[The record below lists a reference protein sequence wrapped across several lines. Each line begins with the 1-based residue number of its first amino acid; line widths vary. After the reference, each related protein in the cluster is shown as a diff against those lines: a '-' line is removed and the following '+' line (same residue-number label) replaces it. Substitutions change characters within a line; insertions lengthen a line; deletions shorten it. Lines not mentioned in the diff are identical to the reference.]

1 MNVIDLFCGSG
12 GLSYGFEQ
20 AGYNVLLGVDNDA
33 KALETFKYNHKNSET
48 LCCDIRDIN
57 SEDILKIIGKK
68 RIDVIVGG
76 PPCQGMSLSGP
87 RKFDDPRNDLYLS
100 FLRLIEQIKPKA
112 VIIENVPGLVSLFNG
127 AIKDIIIKRMMK
139 MGYNV
144 THDLLIASDY
154 GVPQNRKRVFFVG
167 ILDSEMIYKF
177 PHKDR
182 AVITTEMAISDL
194 KPLINEL
201 GTNDESEY
209 YTKIQNQYQKKMR
222 AKTTAVKNHIAA
234 NHSDRI
240 KKIISMVPD
249 GGNYKDLPK
258 EYISTRKFNVAW
270 TRFSSKKP
278 SPTIDTGHR
287 HHFHYKYNRVPTVR
301 ECARLQSFPDNFV
314 FSGSKTQQFR
324 QVGNAVPPILAEKL
338 AERLK
343 DYIIRG

>member
-177 PHKDR
+177 PDKDR